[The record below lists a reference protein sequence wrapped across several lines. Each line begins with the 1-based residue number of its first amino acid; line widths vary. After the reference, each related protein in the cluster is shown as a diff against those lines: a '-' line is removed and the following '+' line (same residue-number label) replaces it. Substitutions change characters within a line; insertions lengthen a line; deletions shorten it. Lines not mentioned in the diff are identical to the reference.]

1 MSRVWLWLWLALFC
15 SGTAAHKPSDAYLAL
30 SVQGAE
36 INAEWQIHLRDLDL
50 VLDLDHNADG
60 RITWGELQARQP
72 EIAAYALGHLQLA
85 TGELPCTASRPEQL
99 VDQRSDGGYAVLR
112 FAALCPRRVET
123 LSVDYRLLFDLDPQH
138 KGLLKLIHPAGVTAY
153 IFSADHPQQLLPLA
167 QPSAWHTAVEYT
179 RDGIWHIWT
188 GYDHLLFLLSL
199 LLPVVL
205 LRADDAWQGATEW
218 RPALW
223 DAIRIVTAFTL
234 AHSLT
239 LTLAALGT
247 LSLPSRWVESAIAA
261 SVIVAALNNIY
272 PVLGARRWLAAF
284 GFGLIHGFGFAGALA
299 ETGLPQTQ
307 FLLGLAAFNIG
318 VELGQLSITLAL
330 LPIAWWLRHSHFYR
344 RGVLVPGSLAISA
357 LAAVWLVERAFDIV
371 FW

>member
-1 MSRVWLWLWLALFC
+1 MSRAWFWLWLALC
-15 SGTAAHKPSDAYLAL
+15 CGSTHAHKPSDAYLAL

-36 INAEWQIHLRDLDL
+36 ITAEWQIHLRDLDL
-50 VLDLDHNADG
+50 VLGLDNNGDG

-72 EIAAYALGHLQLA
+72 DIADYALGRLQLA
-85 TGELPCTASRPEQL
+85 AGDLPCPANSPVLL

-112 FAALCPRRVET
+112 FNALCPRRVET
-123 LSVDYRLLFDLDPQH
+123 LQVDYRLLFDLDPQH
-138 KGLLKLIHPAGVTAY
+138 KGLLKLIHPTGITTHV
-153 IFSADHPQQLLPLA
+153 FSAAQPRQPLSLA
-167 QPSAWHTAVEYT
+167 QPSTWHTLVEYIGE
-179 RDGIWHIWT
+179 GIWHIGT

-205 LRADDAWQGATEW
+205 LRTAGGWQGATAW
-218 RPALW
+218 RPVLR
-223 DAIRIVTAFTL
+223 DAVTIVTAFTV

-261 SVIVAALNNIY
+261 SVILAALNNLY
-272 PVLGARRWLAAF
+272 PLLGERRWLAAF

-299 ETGLPQTQ
+299 EIGLPQSQ

-330 LPIAWWLRHSHFYR
+330 LPVAWWLRHSHWYR
-344 RGVLVPGSLAISA
+344 RGVLVPGSFAISV
-357 LAAVWLVERAFDIV
+357 LAAVWLVERAFDV
-371 FW
+371 ALW